1 MEAVMTTDPGSDAP
15 EKYRAPALEKG
26 LDILEMLARHAEPM
40 TAAQIAAALHRSPSE
55 LFRMIQV
62 LERKGFIE
70 PSEDGDGFTLTD
82 KLFALG
88 LERAPTKDLIEGA
101 LPHMRKLAR
110 TIRQS
115 CHIAVRSGDK
125 IVVVTRVEN
134 PGYFGYSVRT
144 GHRRHML
151 EATSG
156 VVLYAFQP
164 QYIQD
169 EWAERI
175 FAGKPK
181 SLVSTFL
188 EKVERAR
195 TAGVYEAVSD
205 LAPGVIDLSAPV
217 MGRKAA
223 SAALTVPYIAK
234 ADAMAMDDTRE
245 AVRDAAARISDDLKG
260 VL

>member
-1 MEAVMTTDPGSDAP
+1 MKKSQSDVT

-26 LDILEMLARHAEPM
+26 LDILEVLAREADPM
-40 TAAQIAAALHRSPSE
+40 TAAQISVALERSPSE

-70 PSEDGDGFTLTD
+70 PAEDGDGFTLTD

-110 TIRQS
+110 SIRQS

-164 QYIQD
+164 NYIQE
-169 EWAERI
+169 EWSQRLFSGKSKATQ
-175 FAGKPK
+175 AG
-181 SLVSTFL
+181 FI
-188 EKVERAR
+188 EKVGRAHKN
-195 TAGVYEAVSD
+195 GVYEAISD
-205 LAPGVIDLSAPV
+205 LAPGVIDLSTPI
-217 MGRKAA
+217 MGRNSAV
-223 SAALTVPYIAK
+223 AALTVPYIAK
-234 ADAMAMDDTRE
+234 ADALPIDEARE
-245 AVRDAAARISDDLKG
+245 AVRLAGSRISDDLKG

>member
-1 MEAVMTTDPGSDAP
+1 MSSNPASDAA

-26 LDILEMLARHAEPM
+26 LDILEMLARQAEPM
-40 TAAQIAAALHRSPSE
+40 TAAQIAVALNRTPNE

-70 PSEDGDGFTLTD
+70 VAEEGDGFTLTD

-88 LERAPTKDLIEGA
+88 LERAPTKDLIEAA

-110 TIRQS
+110 SIRQS
-115 CHIAVRSGDK
+115 CHVAVRSGDK
-125 IVVVTRVEN
+125 IVVVSRVEN

-164 QYIQD
+164 DYIQD
-169 EWAERI
+169 EWGERI
-175 FAGKPK
+175 FAAKPK
-181 SLVSTFL
+181 GVISTFL
-188 EKVERAR
+188 EKVGRAR
-195 TAGVYEAVSD
+195 RAGVYEATSD

-217 MGRKAA
+217 LGRKAA
-223 SAALTVPYIAK
+223 AAALTVPYIAK
-234 ADAMAMDDTRE
+234 SDALSIDDTRE
-245 AVRDAAARISDDLKG
+245 AVRNAAARISDDLKG

>member
-1 MEAVMTTDPGSDAP
+1 MAKHSTDAA

-26 LDILEMLARHAEPM
+26 LDILEMLASEPDPM
-40 TAAQIAAALHRSPSE
+40 TAAQISAALNRSPSE

-70 PSEDGDGFTLTD
+70 PSEEGDGFTLTD

-88 LERAPTKDLIEGA
+88 LERAPTKDLIEAA

-110 TIRQS
+110 SIRQS

-164 QYIQD
+164 AYIQD
-169 EWAERI
+169 EWSDRI
-175 FAGKPK
+175 FSGRPK
-181 SLVSTFL
+181 ATTEGFL
-188 EKVERAR
+188 DKVARAR
-195 TAGVYEAVSD
+195 KSGVYEAISD

-217 MGRKAA
+217 MGRNAA
-223 SAALTVPYIAK
+223 VAALTVPYIAK
-234 ADAMAMDDTRE
+234 ADALPIDEARE
-245 AVRDAAARISDDLKG
+245 AVRLAANRISDDLKG

>member
-1 MEAVMTTDPGSDAP
+1 MKTSRAADEA

-26 LDILEMLARHAEPM
+26 LDVLIVLAKHAEPM
-40 TAAQIAAALHRSPSE
+40 TAAQISAALKRSPSE

-62 LERKGFIE
+62 LDRKGFIE
-70 PSEDGDGFTLTD
+70 QSEDGDGYTLTD

-88 LERAPTKDLIEGA
+88 LERAPTKDLVEGA
-101 LPHMRKLAR
+101 LPHMRRLAR
-110 TIRQS
+110 TLRQS

-144 GHRRHML
+144 GHRRHMV

-164 QYIQD
+164 DYVQE
-169 EWAERI
+169 EWGERM
-175 FAGKPK
+175 FASRPK
-181 SLVSTFL
+181 AVVETFL
-188 EKVERAR
+188 DKVARAQKN
-195 TAGVYEAVSD
+195 GVYEAISD

-217 MGRKAA
+217 LGRNGAA
-223 SAALTVPYIAK
+223 AALTVPYIAK
-234 ADAMAMDDTRE
+234 ADALPIDEARE
-245 AVRDAAARISDDLKG
+245 AVRQAANLVSEDLKG
-260 VL
+260 VI

>member
-1 MEAVMTTDPGSDAP
+1 MTRAPASDAS

-26 LDILEMLARHAEPM
+26 LDILEMLARQAEPM
-40 TAAQIAAALHRSPSE
+40 TAAQIAAALNRSPSE

-110 TIRQS
+110 SIRQS

-144 GHRRHML
+144 GHRRHMID
-151 EATSG
+151 ATSG

-164 QYIQD
+164 PYIQD
-169 EWAERI
+169 EWSERL
-175 FAGKPK
+175 FASRPK
-181 SLVSTFL
+181 TAVAAFL
-188 EKVERAR
+188 EKTARAR
-195 TAGVYEAVSD
+195 TSGVYEAISD

-217 MGRKAA
+217 MGRSAA
-223 SAALTVPYIAK
+223 VSALTVPYIAK
-234 ADAMAMDDTRE
+234 ADAMPIDEARE
-245 AVRDAAARISDDLKG
+245 AVRTAASRISDDLKG

>member
-1 MEAVMTTDPGSDAP
+1 MTKTAASDTS

-26 LDILEMLARHAEPM
+26 LDVLEILARHAEPM
-40 TAAQIAAALHRSPSE
+40 TAAQISAALQRSPSE

-70 PSEDGDGFTLTD
+70 PSEEGDGFTLTD

-88 LERAPTKDLIEGA
+88 LERAPTKDLVEGA
-101 LPHMRKLAR
+101 LPHMRRLAR
-110 TIRQS
+110 SIRQS

-144 GHRRHML
+144 GHRRHIL

-164 QYIQD
+164 DYIQE

-175 FAGKPK
+175 FASKPK
-181 SLVSTFL
+181 AATSVFL
-188 EKVERAR
+188 EKVARAR
-195 TAGVYEAVSD
+195 KNGVYEAISD
-205 LAPGVIDLSAPV
+205 LAPGVIDLSAPI
-217 MGRKAA
+217 MGRNGAA
-223 SAALTVPYIAK
+223 AALTVPYIAK
-234 ADAMAMDDTRE
+234 SDAMPIDEARE
-245 AVRDAAARISDDLKG
+245 AVRNAAARVSEDLKG